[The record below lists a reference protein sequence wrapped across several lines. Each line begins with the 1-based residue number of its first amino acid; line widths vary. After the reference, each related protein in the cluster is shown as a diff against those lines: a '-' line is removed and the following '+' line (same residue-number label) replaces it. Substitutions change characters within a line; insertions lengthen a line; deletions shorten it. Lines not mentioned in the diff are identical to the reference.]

1 MRKVGQEKWGLKSG
15 VQSWAI
21 KVGQEKLGHKVGREK
36 WGKEKS
42 GVGKVRREKSGEKRK
57 VGLET

>member
-36 WGKEKS
+36 WGKQKS
-42 GVGKVRREKSGEKRK
+42 GAGKVRREEK
-57 VGLET
+57 VGKREKWG